1 MIWCLLCFRRSFC
14 QLCECVEPRLGQTNQ
29 SVMLCPSLNH
39 EGLISPEVVNVRR
52 QACEI
57 GRRHDQQAGGWAEY
71 AGNLGHLLEQ
81 RAVQDRG
88 HSCIV

>member
-1 MIWCLLCFRRSFC
+1 M
-14 QLCECVEPRLGQTNQ
+14 NA
-29 SVMLCPSLNH
+29 
-39 EGLISPEVVNVRR
+39 RR

-57 GRRHDQQAGGWAEY
+57 GGRQDQQAGGWAEY

-88 HSCIV
+88 HSCTV